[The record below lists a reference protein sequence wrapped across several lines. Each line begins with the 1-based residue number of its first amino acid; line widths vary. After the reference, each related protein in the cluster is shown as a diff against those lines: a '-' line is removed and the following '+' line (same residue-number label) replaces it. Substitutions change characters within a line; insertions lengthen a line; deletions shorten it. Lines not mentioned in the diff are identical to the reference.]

1 MGTYL
6 KFLKKYESRR
16 VKKRGLT
23 ITVSGLAGSGK
34 DTVAKE
40 IARVFKLKFVNAGD
54 IQRKFAEKEKIS
66 LPDSSKKLPAE
77 VDYQMDLQT
86 LKLAV
91 RGGYVIAARLAGW
104 VAGDFADCRIFIRCP
119 QKIRIQRVM
128 KRDCLPLNQAIK
140 MIKERDI
147 DDQKRYWR
155 LYKINLKNKKI
166 YDLIIDNNKSTL
178 KELKRK
184 TIQAVKKFLKEK
196 YEKRK
201 K

>member
-6 KFLKKYESRR
+6 NFFKKYASPG
-16 VKKRGLT
+16 VKKSGLT

-54 IQRKFAEKEKIS
+54 IQRVFAKKQKIS
-66 LPDSSKKLPAE
+66 LSDSSKKLPTE

-91 RGGYVIAARLAGW
+91 RGGYVIAGRLAGW
-104 VAGDFADCRIFIRCP
+104 VAGDFADCRILVQCP

-140 MIKERDI
+140 MIKERDVA
-147 DDQKRYWR
+147 DQKRYWR

-166 YDLIIDNNKSTL
+166 YDLVINNYKITIPQL
-178 KELKRK
+178 KKK
-184 TIQAVKKFLKEK
+184 TIKLLKKIFKEK
-196 YEKRK
+196 IWTR
-201 K
+201 